1 MTSVWTQ
8 KKAGRYWNGQVGL
21 NEMLNFVQSLVFAIL
36 DLIDHICK
44 NENKD
49 LFPLGSVKHI
59 NLQQQHYSD
68 LAERNAT
75 FFPPAGRDDIIGR
88 GQRMMSL

>member
-1 MTSVWTQ
+1 
-8 KKAGRYWNGQVGL
+8 
-21 NEMLNFVQSLVFAIL
+21 MLNFVQLLVFAIL

-59 NLQQQHYSD
+59 NLQQQQHYSD
-68 LAERNAT
+68 LAERGAT
-75 FFPPAGRDDIIGR
+75 FLPPARRDDIIGR
-88 GQRMMSL
+88 GR